1 MERLYDFNAVRCLLP
16 GACVGCHIAW
26 HGRVCTP
33 LEEEHGAKPAVCK
46 ACSLLRMIVLRESW
60 LTARVRAWCT
70 APAACCVCVAW
81 PLLRGL
87 CYVLSI
93 IIHTGAGD
101 AESRAEIPDDKVRFR
116 GLVRQGGALAGGAF
130 IWRQTWR

>member
-1 MERLYDFNAVRCLLP
+1 
-16 GACVGCHIAW
+16 
-26 HGRVCTP
+26 
-33 LEEEHGAKPAVCK
+33 
-46 ACSLLRMIVLRESW
+46 MIVLRQSW

-87 CYVLSI
+87 CCVLSI